1 MENLIRI
8 VAACLFTTAYAIAI
22 GQNTYVLAVENP
34 FSPVS
39 VSHVGA
45 PALGDIDADGDLD
58 LFVGQYN
65 SNDMLFYRNTGTSQ
79 EPVYESQTGANNPL
93 DVYTSNSGCNG
104 PVLVDIDNDGDLDVF
119 VGIWSYLIRHLQ
131 NQGDAMSP
139 NFVFQFGVD
148 NPLNQVFTEG
158 ICSYPAFIDI
168 DADLD
173 YDVFIT
179 DGNGNIDFYENV
191 GDQSAPVFELDSVHN
206 VLGHVSL
213 SEATKIV
220 FHDVSGDGL
229 QDAVIS
235 HGVNAPELLYFENTG
250 TAQNPVFEQR
260 TGVSNPFDGITDME
274 ALVPVF
280 ADIDDDGDDDLILGT
295 WGRVLLYEAV
305 QISDVS
311 DITGQ
316 RGHRVYPNPSSGM
329 ITASGEGVD
338 VVEAMDES
346 GRVIRRSTTKWNTI
360 TMDLTGEAP
369 GFYFVRMIGSAGVT
383 VHKIILL

>member
-1 MENLIRI
+1 LTASFDVI
-8 VAACLFTTAYAIAI
+8 VPFAIYMLSPLKIKSTVALAWGFSVGTLYIDHFFKSGIDPITLQVATTAQVIVNVLGLLFAL
-22 GQNTYVLAVENP
+22 QLQTYRRKSFQAYIDEKDAKEMVAYLAN
-34 FSPVS
+34 
-39 VSHVGA
+39 
-45 PALGDIDADGDLD
+45 ID
-58 LFVGQYN
+58 
-65 SNDMLFYRNTGTSQ
+65 
-79 EPVYESQTGANNPL
+79 PL
-93 DVYTSNSGCNG
+93 TKS
-104 PVLVDIDNDGDLDVF
+104 LT
-119 VGIWSYLIRHLQ
+119 WSYLIRHLQ

-260 TGVSNPFDGITDME
+260 TGVGNPFDGITDME

-383 VHKIILL
+383 VRKIILL

>member
-1 MENLIRI
+1 
-8 VAACLFTTAYAIAI
+8 
-22 GQNTYVLAVENP
+22 
-34 FSPVS
+34 
-39 VSHVGA
+39 
-45 PALGDIDADGDLD
+45 
-58 LFVGQYN
+58 
-65 SNDMLFYRNTGTSQ
+65 
-79 EPVYESQTGANNPL
+79 VYESQTGANNPL

-329 ITASGEGVD
+329 ITASGEGAD
-338 VVEAMDES
+338 VVEAMNES